1 VSSIHDYIIVG
12 AGSAGCVLA
21 NRLSEDPAVRV
32 LLLEAGGSDRSL
44 KIKIPAAF
52 PQQFHTK
59 LDWDY
64 ATEPEPHVDGR
75 SLYIPRGKAL
85 GGSSSMNAMLY
96 VRGRPLDYDG
106 WEAQGAPGWG
116 YSDVLPYFKRAE
128 DNVRGASEY
137 HGAGG
142 PLHVAEQR
150 SPRPLSKRLLAASE
164 AAGIP
169 RIADY
174 NGPEQDG
181 ASMFQVTQK
190 NGQRFS
196 AADAY
201 LHPALTRPNLEVR
214 TGVTVLGVELEG
226 DRAVGV
232 RLRKGRGGIEL
243 VRAEREVLL
252 SAGAIGSPQ
261 LLLLSGIGAP
271 EELRA
276 AGVQVTHELPGVGR
290 NLQDHPFLTVL
301 WEVSDTDTLYGADK
315 PKPLAEWLLR
325 KSGKLSSTVAE
336 VVAFT
341 RTRGGL
347 PAADIQFHM
356 GAAYY
361 EDHGAETYEGHCMV
375 IAPVLVSPKARGQ
388 VWLRSA
394 DPTAN
399 PRIIT
404 NTLSEPDDVESLLA
418 GTRLAR
424 EIAACSPLKEIVV
437 SELKPGPAAVE
448 REELEADLRR
458 RLMLIYHPV
467 GTARMSDTHPDAVV
481 DSQLRVHGLHGL
493 RVIDAS
499 IMPTIPGGNTNAPTI
514 MVAERGAD
522 LIRSQPPAASTS
534 AAPSGLIS
542 GSDSTSTG
550 A

>member
-1 VSSIHDYIIVG
+1 MYDYIIVG

-21 NRLSEDPAVRV
+21 NRLSEDPTVRV
-32 LLLEAGGSDRSL
+32 LLLEAGGRDRSP

-52 PQQFHTK
+52 PEQFHTK
-59 LDWDY
+59 LDWDF

-106 WEAQGAPGWG
+106 WAAQGAPGWS
-116 YSDVLPYFKRAE
+116 YADVLPYFIKSE

-150 SPRPLSKRLLAASE
+150 SPRALSKRLLAASE

-181 ASMFQVTQK
+181 ASMFQVTQRD
-190 NGQRFS
+190 GRRFS

-201 LHPALTRPNLEVR
+201 LRPALTRPNLEVR
-214 TGVTVLGVELEG
+214 TGVSVLGVELEG

-232 RLRKGRGGIEL
+232 RLRKGRGAIEL

-261 LLLLSGIGAP
+261 LLLLSGIGAGA
-271 EELRA
+271 ELRA
-276 AGVQVTHELPGVGR
+276 AGVEPHHELPGVGR

-301 WEVSDTDTLYGADK
+301 WEVAGTDTLYGADK

-325 KSGKLSSTVAE
+325 HSGKLSSTVAE

-347 PAADIQFHM
+347 AAADVQFHM

-361 EDHGAETYEGHCMV
+361 EDHGAETYDGHCMV
-375 IAPVLVSPKARGQ
+375 IAPVLVSPQARGQ

-394 DPTAN
+394 DPSAK

-404 NTLSEPDDVESLLA
+404 NTLSEPDDVRSLIA
-418 GTRLAR
+418 GVRLAR
-424 EIAACSPLKEIVV
+424 EIAAQDPLRELVV
-437 SELKPGPAAVE
+437 KELKPGSGSTE
-448 REELEADLRR
+448 DSELEADLRR

-467 GTARMSDTHPDAVV
+467 GTARMSDTHPQAVV
-481 DSQLRVHGLHGL
+481 DSQLRVHGLQGL

-499 IMPTIPGGNTNAPTI
+499 IMPTITGGNTNAPTI
-514 MVAERGAD
+514 IIAERGAD
-522 LIRSQPPAASTS
+522 LIKGTTRTST
-534 AAPSGLIS
+534 
-542 GSDSTSTG
+542 STSTG

>member
-1 VSSIHDYIIVG
+1 MYDYIIVG

-21 NRLSEDPAVRV
+21 NRLSEDPSVRV
-32 LLLEAGGSDRSL
+32 LLLEAGGRDRSI
-44 KIKIPAAF
+44 KIRIPAAF

-59 LDWDY
+59 LDWDF
-64 ATEPEPHVDGR
+64 ATEPEPHVDDR
-75 SLYIPRGKAL
+75 ELFIPRGKAL

-96 VRGRPLDYDG
+96 VRGRPLDYDS

-116 YSDVLPYFKRAE
+116 YADVLPYFIKSE

-137 HGAGG
+137 HGVGG
-142 PLHVAEQR
+142 PLRVSEQR
-150 SPRPLSKRLLAASE
+150 SPRPLDRRLLAASE

-181 ASMFQVTQK
+181 VSMFQVTQK
-190 NGQRFS
+190 NGARFS

-201 LHPALTRPNLEVR
+201 LRPVLSRPNLEVR
-214 TGVTVLGVELEG
+214 TGVSVLGVELEG
-226 DRAVGV
+226 SRAVGV
-232 RLRKGRGGIEL
+232 RLRKGRSG
-243 VRAEREVLL
+243 VQVARAEREVLL
-252 SAGAIGSPQ
+252 AAGSIGSPQ
-261 LLLLSGIGAP
+261 LLLLSGIGPA

-276 AGVQVTHELPGVGR
+276 AGVEARHDLPGVGR
-290 NLQDHPFLTVL
+290 NLQDHPFVTLM
-301 WEVSDTDTLYGADK
+301 WEVSDRDTLYGADK
-315 PKPLAEWLLR
+315 PGPLAEWLLR
-325 KSGKLSSTVAE
+325 RSGKLSSTVAE

-356 GAAYY
+356 GAAYF
-361 EDHGAETYEGHCMV
+361 EDHGAETYDGDCMV
-375 IAPVLVSPKARGQ
+375 IAPVLVSPRARGQ

-394 DPTAN
+394 DPTAK

-404 NTLSEPDDVESLLA
+404 NALSEPEDVESMIA
-418 GTRLAR
+418 GMRLAR
-424 EIAACSPLKEIVV
+424 EIAAQPALSEITRH
-437 SELKPGPAAVE
+437 ELKPGSAAVD

-467 GTARMSDTHPDAVV
+467 GTARMSDTHAQAVV
-481 DSQLRVHGLHGL
+481 DSQLRVHGVEGL

-499 IMPTIPGGNTNAPTI
+499 IMPTIVGGNTNAPTI
-514 MVAERGAD
+514 MIAERGAD
-522 LIRSQPPAASTS
+522 LIRGRA
-534 AAPSGLIS
+534 
-542 GSDSTSTG
+542 
-550 A
+550 

>member
-1 VSSIHDYIIVG
+1 MERAAYDYIVVG
-12 AGSAGCVLA
+12 AGSAGCALA
-21 NRLSEDPAVRV
+21 GRLSEDPAVRV
-32 LLLEAGGSDRSL
+32 LLIEAGGRDSSL

-59 LDWDY
+59 LDWDFH
-64 ATEPEPHVDGR
+64 TEPEPHVDGR
-75 SLYIPRGKAL
+75 CLFIPRGKAL

-96 VRGRPLDYDG
+96 VRGRPLDYDS

-116 YSDVLPYFKRAE
+116 YQDVLPYFIKSE
-128 DNVRGASEY
+128 DNVRGASAY

-142 PLHVAEQR
+142 PLRVSEQR
-150 SPRPLSKRLLAASE
+150 SPRPLNRRLLAASE

-181 ASMFQVTQK
+181 VSMFQVTQL
-190 NGQRFS
+190 GGRRFS

-201 LHPALTRPNLEVR
+201 LRPARGRPNLEVR
-214 TGVTVLGVELEG
+214 TGVTVLGVELAG
-226 DRAVGV
+226 SRAVGV
-232 RLRKGRGGIEL
+232 KVRKGRRGSEVL
-243 VRAEREVLL
+243 RAEREVLL

-271 EELRA
+271 DELRA
-276 AGVQVTHELPGVGR
+276 AGVQPRHELPGVGR
-290 NLQDHPFLTVL
+290 NLQDHPFVTVI
-301 WEVSDTDTLYGADK
+301 WEVSDRDTLYGADR
-315 PKPLAEWLLR
+315 PKALAEWLLR

-356 GAAYY
+356 GAAYF
-361 EDHGAETYEGHCMV
+361 EDHGAATYDGHCMV

-388 VWLRSA
+388 VWLGSA
-394 DPTAN
+394 DPTAK

-404 NTLSEPDDVESLLA
+404 NALSEPEDLESMIA
-418 GTRLAR
+418 GMRLAR
-424 EIAACSPLKEIVV
+424 EIAAQDPLREVVVKEL
-437 SELKPGPAAVE
+437 EPGATAVD
-448 REELEADLRR
+448 RAELEADLRR

-467 GTARMSDTHPDAVV
+467 GTARMSDTHELAVV
-481 DSQLRVHGLHGL
+481 DSKLRVHGLESL

-499 IMPTIPGGNTNAPTI
+499 IMPTIVGGNTNAPTI
-514 MVAERGAD
+514 MIAERAAD
-522 LIRSQPPAASTS
+522 LIRQ
-534 AAPSGLIS
+534 
-542 GSDSTSTG
+542 G

>member
-1 VSSIHDYIIVG
+1 MHDYVIVG

-21 NRLSEDPAVRV
+21 NRLSEDPSIKV
-32 LLLEAGGSDRSL
+32 LLLEAGRSDRSL

-59 LDWDY
+59 LDWDF

-75 SLYIPRGKAL
+75 SLFIPRGKAI

-96 VRGRPLDYDG
+96 VRGRPLDYDT
-106 WEAQGAPGWG
+106 WEAQGAAGWS
-116 YSDVLPYFKRAE
+116 YRDILPYFIKSE

-142 PLHVAEQR
+142 PLRVSEQR
-150 SPRPLSKRLLAASE
+150 SPRPLDKRLLAASE

-190 NGQRFS
+190 DGKRFS

-201 LHPALTRPNLEVR
+201 LRPVSSRPNLEVR
-214 TGVTVLGVELEG
+214 TGITVLGLELEG
-226 DRAVGV
+226 SRAVGV
-232 RLRKGRGGIEL
+232 RVRKGRSGSEL
-243 VRAEREVLL
+243 LRAGQEVLL
-252 SAGAIGSPQ
+252 CAGAIGSPH
-261 LLLLSGIGAP
+261 LLQLSGVGNP

-276 AGVQVTHELPGVGR
+276 AGVQARHELPGVGR
-290 NLQDHPFLTVL
+290 NLQDHPFLTAI
-301 WEVSDTDTLYGADK
+301 WEVSDQHTLYGADK
-315 PKPLAEWLLR
+315 PKALAEWLLR

-347 PAADIQFHM
+347 PAPDIQFHM
-356 GAAYY
+356 GAAYF
-361 EDHGAETYEGHCMV
+361 EDHGAEEYDGHCMV
-375 IAPVLVSPKARGQ
+375 IAPVLVSPKARGR
-388 VWLRSA
+388 VWLRSS
-394 DPTAN
+394 DPTAK
-399 PRIIT
+399 PRILT
-404 NTLSEPDDVESLLA
+404 NSLSEPEDVESLIA
-418 GTRLAR
+418 GIALAR
-424 EIAACSPLKEIVV
+424 HIAAQDPLREIVLE
-437 SELKPGPAAVE
+437 ELKPGPEIAD
-448 REELEADLRR
+448 RSELEADLRR

-467 GTARMSDTHPDAVV
+467 GTARMSDTHPQAVV
-481 DSQLRVHGLHGL
+481 DSKLRVHGIDGL

-499 IMPTIPGGNTNAPTI
+499 VMPTIVGGNTNAPTI
-514 MVAERGAD
+514 MIAERGAD
-522 LIRSQPPAASTS
+522 LIR
-534 AAPSGLIS
+534 GL
-542 GSDSTSTG
+542 T